1 MIHGE
6 YEKLGVGSDGER
18 ERGDERE
25 ERGLVRWLAM
35 ALTVGLVT
43 VGPAMVAG

>member
-1 MIHGE
+1 M
-6 YEKLGVGSDGER
+6 EKTRSLALAAMVR